1 VVDVNAPETVTVA
14 AASSESAAEPSAPSS
29 DVEERPRPS
38 VPELV
43 FSPPPE
49 EQEAPSFAVSPAA
62 ELEASTPAE
71 EEREVE
77 PTPAEAAVEEQMA
90 EELIKGAPEP
100 DDAAV
105 ARDGAIT
112 PAAELE
118 AATPSEEKTEIE
130 ASPEETLEEV
140 TLAEDLVEPLADRT
154 TPEKEDET
162 STEGLASADA
172 TDDDAGATP
181 EGDETAAI
189 GGDGTV
195 ASKPKNKK
203 KKKKS
208 KSIAK

>member
-130 ASPEETLEEV
+130 ASPE
-140 TLAEDLVEPLADRT
+140 DLVEPLADRT